1 MGLKAEDVS
10 SRNVSLTWE
19 PPPISSHN
27 GIIQEYRLHVI
38 ENNTSSET
46 YYISLSTETTLDN
59 LHPYY
64 VYQISVA
71 AVTVDIGPYITVSIA
86 TLEEGK
92 AVE

>member
-1 MGLKAEDVS
+1 MGLRAENVS
-10 SRNVSLTWE
+10 SRSLSLTWQ

-38 ENNTSSET
+38 ENNTNTDTYSST
-46 YYISLSTETTLDN
+46 QSTMMTLDN

-64 VYQISVA
+64 EYHISVA
-71 AVTVDIGPYITVSIA
+71 AVTVDIGPYETISIT

-92 AVE
+92 KK